1 VRVRSTRARSS
12 GCRSDLGPF
21 VIQAAISAEH
31 CHAARAEA
39 TNWLR
44 IVELYENLQQRQ
56 PSPVVALNRAVAVA
70 MAHGPQR
77 GLELIDALAAGND
90 LENYHLLHAA
100 RADMHRRLGMR
111 REAAGDFAKALELAT
126 NESEKRFLRRR
137 VSEMSAK

>member
-1 VRVRSTRARSS
+1 MRVRSTRARSS

-70 MAHGPQR
+70 MVHGPQR